1 MKSSGLHPLSMARK
15 QQTCLVR
22 SSANYSNLLRQPC
35 SAGTTWKMRS
45 AFPWPC
51 TVCGFA
57 AGKVNIP
64 SSSYTE
70 AFFLSRGLGRDCQCV
85 LPRSEN
91 PLSVAF
97 GSGSLGSGGQVADIG
112 IFFIGYWDCQ
122 WGCSVALGGGGKKL
136 AHVLKLY
143 ATKL

>member
-1 MKSSGLHPLSMARK
+1 MKSSGLHPLSMAGK

-70 AFFLSRGLGRDCQCV
+70 AFFFLGDGVVTVSVFCLDQRIPSV
-85 LPRSEN
+85 L
-91 PLSVAF
+91 LLGVAVW
-97 GSGSLGSGGQVADIG
+97 GVVARWQTLG
-112 IFFIGYWDCQ
+112 IFLIGYWGCQ

-143 ATKL
+143 AIKL